1 MGTIFVDNIKDN
13 VGGKEINIGDGS
25 LNVASDGS
33 VGIRT
38 TSPSDNLEIT
48 PSADE
53 KGLTLKTT
61 ANIRPYINLES
72 NRSSAGNNIAQIN
85 FLWNGTDV
93 ARIIGVAG
101 SDTTNKDDGHITFQ
115 TASAGSTDERM
126 RIASDGNVGIGTTS
140 PDTQLHIEN
149 TSGNGSMQI
158 ISSTSGTSFINMG
171 DTGDAD
177 IGQISY
183 LNSNN
188 NMLFKTGTA
197 EAMRILDGSGN
208 PGVVLVGKDQDLTAS
223 AGVTLSRAGSGFT
236 RGTGGVCSFNRQD
249 NDGDIIFIQQASTSE
264 GKISVSGSTVS
275 YEGFSGLHESSGIPT
290 DTPVGTVVSTIDELD
305 VYSAKQEGLKG
316 EEDNPK
322 AGKVRPYHAKVEV
335 SSTVGDKAVYGVVS
349 SFNEQD
355 KVMVA
360 SVGIGS
366 VRVTGACVKGDL
378 LESNGDGTAKVQSDG
393 IVRSKTLGKVTIG
406 NSSSSVKLV
415 SCVLYCG

>member
-33 VGIRT
+33 VGIGT
-38 TSPSDNLEIT
+38 TSPSDNLELT

-53 KGLTLKTT
+53 KGITLKTT
-61 ANIRPYINLES
+61 SNIRPYINLES

-208 PGVVLVGKDQDLTAS
+208 PGVVLLNRDSDVAS
-223 AGVTLSRAGSGFT
+223 VPGISLSRGGSNFT
-236 RGTGGVCSFNRQD
+236 RGS
-249 NDGDIIFIQQASTSE
+249 
-264 GKISVSGSTVS
+264 
-275 YEGFSGLHESSGIPT
+275 
-290 DTPVGTVVSTIDELD
+290 
-305 VYSAKQEGLKG
+305 
-316 EEDNPK
+316 
-322 AGKVRPYHAKVEV
+322 
-335 SSTVGDKAVYGVVS
+335 
-349 SFNEQD
+349 
-355 KVMVA
+355 
-360 SVGIGS
+360 
-366 VRVTGACVKGDL
+366 
-378 LESNGDGTAKVQSDG
+378 
-393 IVRSKTLGKVTIG
+393 
-406 NSSSSVKLV
+406 
-415 SCVLYCG
+415 